1 MSYLKE
7 LKDQRDLKTKEMKEI
22 LDGAKTENRAM
33 NEEEQQKWDELDKV
47 VKNIDKT
54 IEAEKRAIEMN
65 GRKKDHGEGGT
76 TETEEQKKEREVMEE
91 RAFCDFVLSAVE
103 NRAGEGNLSYG
114 NSGAIIPTSIANRII
129 TEVKDRSPILQRA
142 EVYFVKGNLSV
153 PVYGADDS
161 GNDITV
167 AFTEDFAEITAN
179 GGKFKSV
186 DLKGYLM
193 GALALVGR
201 QLRNNAAFDV
211 VGFVVSQMAEKIA
224 LFLEGKLLN
233 GEPDKME
240 GALATKT
247 VVTAGSATAIT
258 GDDFVK
264 VQAAVKQAHQ
274 ANACW
279 IMSAETFLAA
289 KLLKD
294 GNDRYLMQD
303 DITGEIPYRLLGKP
317 VFLSD
322 NMPEIASGKTPVLY
336 GDMKGLGVKIGANL
350 ECQVL
355 NEAFATKNAIGV
367 IAWME
372 VDSKVIDH
380 QRMAVLKMAA

>member
-1 MSYLKE
+1 MSYMKE
-7 LKDQRDLKTKEMKEI
+7 LKDQRDAKAKEMKDI

-33 NEEEQQKWDELDKV
+33 NEEEQQKWDELDKAI
-47 VKNIDKT
+47 KNIDKT

-65 GRKKDHGEGGT
+65 GRKKNDKSAEGA
-76 TETEEQKKEREVMEE
+76 ETKEERAEREAAEE
-91 RAFCDFVLSAVE
+91 RAFRDYVLGVVE
-103 NRAGEGNLSYG
+103 NRAGDTNLSNG
-114 NSGAIIPTSIANRII
+114 NNGAIIPAHIANRII
-129 TEVKDRSPILQRA
+129 TEVKEKAPILQRA
-142 EVYFVKGNLSV
+142 EVYYVNGNLSV
-153 PVYGADDS
+153 PVYGADES

-167 AFTEDFAEITAN
+167 AFTEDFSEITAN
-179 GGKFKSV
+179 AGKFTSV
-186 DLKGYLM
+186 DLKGYMM

-211 VGFVVSQMAEKIA
+211 VGFIVSQMAEKIA

-233 GEPDKME
+233 GESGKME

-247 VVTAGSATAIT
+247 VVTAASATT
-258 GDDFVK
+258 VTSDDFVK
-264 VQAAVKQAHQ
+264 VQAAVKQAYQ

-279 IMSAETFLAA
+279 VMSPETFLAA

-303 DITGEIPYRLLGKP
+303 DITGEIPFRLLGKP

-322 NMPEIASGKTPVLY
+322 NMPEIATKATPVLY
-336 GDMKGLGVKIGANL
+336 GDLKGLGVKVGANL
-350 ECQVL
+350 ECQIL

-367 IAWME
+367 IAWVE

-380 QRMAVLKMAA
+380 QRMAVLKMA

>member
-1 MSYLKE
+1 MNYMKQ

-22 LDGAKTENRAM
+22 LDGAKTETRAM
-33 NEEEQQKWDELDKV
+33 NEEEQQKWDELDKAI
-47 VKNIDKT
+47 KNIDKT

-76 TETEEQKKEREVMEE
+76 TETEEQKKEREAMEE
-91 RAFCDFVLSAVE
+91 RAFCDFVLGAVE

-129 TEVKDRSPILQRA
+129 TEVKERSPILQRA

-153 PVYGADDS
+153 PVYGADDE

-224 LFLEGKLLN
+224 LFLEGKL
-233 GEPDKME
+233 
-240 GALATKT
+240 
-247 VVTAGSATAIT
+247 
-258 GDDFVK
+258 
-264 VQAAVKQAHQ
+264 
-274 ANACW
+274 
-279 IMSAETFLAA
+279 
-289 KLLKD
+289 
-294 GNDRYLMQD
+294 
-303 DITGEIPYRLLGKP
+303 
-317 VFLSD
+317 
-322 NMPEIASGKTPVLY
+322 
-336 GDMKGLGVKIGANL
+336 
-350 ECQVL
+350 
-355 NEAFATKNAIGV
+355 
-367 IAWME
+367 
-372 VDSKVIDH
+372 
-380 QRMAVLKMAA
+380 

>member
-1 MSYLKE
+1 MSYMKQLKE
-7 LKDQRDLKTKEMKEI
+7 QRELKTKEMKDI

-33 NEEEQQKWDELDKV
+33 NEEEQQKWDELDKA

-54 IEAEKRAIEMN
+54 IEAEARALEKN
-65 GRKKDHGEGGT
+65 GKKKNDKSAEDA
-76 TETEEQKKEREVMEE
+76 ETMEERTEREAAEE
-91 RAFCDFVLSAVE
+91 RAFRDYVLGVVE
-103 NRAGEGNLSYG
+103 NRAGEANLSNG
-114 NSGAIIPTSIANRII
+114 NNGAIIPTHIANRII
-129 TEVKDRSPILQRA
+129 TEVKEKSPILQRA
-142 EVYFVKGNLSV
+142 EVYYVNGNLSV
-153 PVYGADDS
+153 PVYGADGD

-179 GGKFKSV
+179 AGKFTSV
-186 DLKGYLM
+186 DLKGYMM

-233 GEPDKME
+233 GEDGKME
-240 GALATKT
+240 GALSTKN
-247 VVTAGSATAIT
+247 VVTAGSATALT

-264 VQAAVKQAHQ
+264 LQAAVKQVYQ
-274 ANACW
+274 ADGCW
-279 IMSAETFLAA
+279 IMSPETFLAA

-294 GNDRYLMQD
+294 GNERYLMQD
-303 DITGEIPYRLLGKP
+303 DITSDFPHRLMGKP

-322 NMPEIASGKTPVLY
+322 NMPAIASGKTPVLY
-336 GDMKGLGVKIGANL
+336 GDMKGLGVKVGANL
-350 ECQVL
+350 ECQIL
-355 NEAFATKNAIGV
+355 NEAFAAKNAIGV

-380 QRMAVLKMAA
+380 QRLAVLKMA